1 MKVNYHFHSQV
12 SFDAE
17 YPLTEMCRAA
27 EKAGLRHLCLTDH
40 CDLIDEYGK
49 PDDSFD
55 WNRVDAE
62 LREARRAFPEL
73 DIRRGIELG
82 QALLRPEAAERVLS
96 EPGIDFVLGSMHNTT
111 SGLDYYWVEFRDRAQ
126 CMKQL
131 EEYLDYLWQISG
143 TDWMDSLAHLT
154 YPIRYMRFRDGVDVD
169 FHPLDDMIREILKRL
184 VERGKALEI
193 NTSGYRQGMG
203 EPLPPAYILRMYREL
218 GGELITIGTDA
229 HEPENMADGL
239 LQGTALL
246 EECGFRYVTLYQD
259 RKPKQIRLEDML

>member
-1 MKVNYHFHSQV
+1 MKVNYHFHSRV

-27 EKAGLRHLCLTDH
+27 AKAGLRHLCLTDH

-55 WNRVDAE
+55 WSRVDAE
-62 LREARRAFPEL
+62 LSEARSAFPGLE
-73 DIRRGIELG
+73 IRRGVELG
-82 QALLRPEAAERVLS
+82 EALLRPEAAQRVLS

-111 SGLDYYWVEFRDRAQ
+111 PGLDYYWTKFTDRAQ
-126 CMKQL
+126 CLKQL
-131 EEYLDYLWQISG
+131 EEYLDYLFRLSA

-154 YPIRYMRFRDGVDVD
+154 YPIRYMRVRDGVDVD
-169 FHPLDDMIREILKRL
+169 FHPFDDLIREILKRL
-184 VERGKALEI
+184 SERGKALEI

-218 GGELITIGTDA
+218 GGELITVGTDA
-229 HEPENMADGL
+229 HEPAHMADGL
-239 LQGTALL
+239 QRGAALL
-246 EECGFRYVTLYQD
+246 EECGFRYITLYQN
-259 RKPKQIRLEDML
+259 RKPLQIRLEDVL